1 MSAANWNALLPNF
14 TEIEAMSAE
23 DMAAASEAIET
34 QGASIGFGI
43 AAIGNLLACAAS
55 NDETGLCKD
64 TATDIGW
71 LLQSLGT
78 LSAKLSDS
86 RNAIADRRRR
96 GGSQ

>member
-1 MSAANWNALLPNF
+1 MSSANWNALLPNF
-14 TEIEAMSAE
+14 EAIEAMDADE
-23 DMAAASEAIET
+23 LTAANEAIET
-34 QGASIGFGI
+34 QGAHIGFGI
-43 AAIGNLLACAAS
+43 AAIGNLLACTAS

-78 LSAKLSDS
+78 LSTKLSDS

-96 GGSQ
+96 GA